1 MDLEVNTDK
10 YMKDN
15 LTRVLGNSDVTI
27 KSEDLGLVIRL
38 KTGSQDMAIELK
50 DILSPLSDMFNSDI
64 LPGLLD

>member
-15 LTRVLGNSDVTI
+15 LTRVLGNSDVSM

-38 KTGSQDMAIELK
+38 KTGSQDMAI
-50 DILSPLSDMFNSDI
+50 
-64 LPGLLD
+64 